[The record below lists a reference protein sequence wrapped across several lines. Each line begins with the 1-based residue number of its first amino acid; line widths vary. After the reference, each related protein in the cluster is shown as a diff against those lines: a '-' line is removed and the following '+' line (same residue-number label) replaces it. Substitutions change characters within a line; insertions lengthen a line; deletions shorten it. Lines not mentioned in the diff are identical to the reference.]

1 MTKEFWELT
10 HKNSK
15 SLLDL
20 NLADD
25 LPVHTQTAFS
35 TAAIYRSLSGSR
47 DHSRWVCA
55 CDAHW
60 ISSTVDTL
68 AWNFFWGRECSRTQ
82 IWWLCRR
89 WVKTLC
95 GQEILRGAGEDDL
108 EVEASHWTF
117 WSHKTIFWWLQI
129 IWGAKS
135 STNLKS
141 SLISYWHARA
151 GEAEYAEFPTLR
163 GKTFSLKQNTDEHRY
178 QRAVNGLMA
187 SCITT
192 LCLAL

>member
-1 MTKEFWELT
+1 MIKEFRELT
-10 HKNSK
+10 HKNPK
-15 SLLDL
+15 TLLDL

-25 LPVHTQTAFS
+25 LPAHTQTAFS

-47 DHSRWVCA
+47 DRSRWVCA
-55 CDAHW
+55 CDAHR

-68 AWNFFWGRECSRTQ
+68 AWNFFWGRGCSRTQ
-82 IWWLCRR
+82 MWWLGRR

-95 GQEILRGAGEDDL
+95 GQETLRGAREEDL

-141 SLISYWHARA
+141 SLISYW
-151 GEAEYAEFPTLR
+151 PMLV
-163 GKTFSLKQNTDEHRY
+163 KQNMQNFQLLEEKHSVWNKTQMNTDISRL
-178 QRAVNGLMA
+178 LMV
-187 SCITT
+187 
-192 LCLAL
+192 

>member
-10 HKNSK
+10 HKNLK

-55 CDAHW
+55 CDARW

-68 AWNFFWGRECSRTQ
+68 EHKSGGYAGGEWR
-82 IWWLCRR
+82 LC
-89 WVKTLC
+89 VAKKLSE
-95 GQEILRGAGEDDL
+95 GQEKMILKWKWVIELSDHIKQFSDGYRLSGVQKA
-108 EVEASHWTF
+108 
-117 WSHKTIFWWLQI
+117 LQ
-129 IWGAKS
+129 
-135 STNLKS
+135 T
-141 SLISYWHARA
+141 
-151 GEAEYAEFPTLR
+151 
-163 GKTFSLKQNTDEHRY
+163 
-178 QRAVNGLMA
+178 
-187 SCITT
+187 
-192 LCLAL
+192 